1 MSPMRPDLVACWA
14 YRVDPRGGVE
24 ILLIHR
30 APGRMY
36 PGLWQCVTGR
46 LETGETIVAGALR
59 EVAEE
64 TGLGPNEIEAVF
76 ETDIVNWFHEV
87 AVDGLMS
94 EAVFAAR
101 VDPAATITLSHEH
114 DDYRWLTPPAAH
126 ELVLW
131 PAYHRAIEQIEWLV
145 ANPEMAAVYRLPG
158 PAPGSTPQPTS
169 GGPTQA

>member
-1 MSPMRPDLVACWA
+1 MSPLRPDLVACWLF
-14 YRVDPRGGVE
+14 RVSPAGQVE

-30 APGRMY
+30 APGRLY

-46 LETGETIVAGALR
+46 LEAGEPILAGALR

-64 TGLGPNEIEAVF
+64 TGIGPAQIEALF

-101 VDPAATITLSHEH
+101 LRPNAPITLSHEH
-114 DDYRWLTPPAAH
+114 DDLRWLTPPEAH

-145 ANPEMAAVYRLPG
+145 ANPDKAAVYRL
-158 PAPGSTPQPTS
+158 AEPT
-169 GGPTQA
+169 